1 MAKRTLLEERD
12 GFPGLSMGATPAASE
27 RDTTFPHTH
36 PQRAGI
42 QLLRAVLA
50 TLGSTSATLSD
61 GRNVGLLWKDESTAV
76 SATTDAA
83 GYAVGATEITLA
95 AAGTGKIVASEW
107 ISFDGDP
114 NRYVV
119 AGDIAAGGEPDVSDG
134 GSIQLTAP
142 GLRQALPASPV
153 AITVRPFAFRNGDF
167 VVVISAVPGGRAGN
181 TPGTG
186 RYIAIG
192 TDTGDTFPVNAVP
205 GTNAFA

>member
-42 QLLRAVLA
+42 QLLRAVRA

-119 AGDIAAGGEPDVSDG
+119 AGGIAAGGGTPGAG
-134 GSIQLTAP
+134 GGAGP
-142 GLRQALPASPV
+142 RR
-153 AITVRPFAFRNGDF
+153 VRPAR
-167 VVVISAVPGGRAGN
+167 RARPRPPAPP
-181 TPGTG
+181 T
-186 RYIAIG
+186 
-192 TDTGDTFPVNAVP
+192 
-205 GTNAFA
+205 